1 MATQFS
7 HNSFLYFKYII
18 RKGNGTFVSSA
29 NLKLQ
34 SFFILIPGSPKLPGP
49 PKTFSFILYTYH
61 SQNQRAKR
69 TAKPFRPLIF
79 LFFPFL
85 FSAPAPETTTT
96 FCASSGQP
104 QTCCRQDE
112 QSCKKPSL
120 PYISH
125 LRKTHPPVSVRTQ
138 IQPARAVR
146 RRRLIPGKNF
156 SNAEHRL
163 NFRLRG
169 FGIFVSGITGCFFWF
184 LRFRRLWFWRIRLR
198 FLRFGSIRA
207 GRFRLRGFSVCHG
220 NLILRLPVPRI

>member
-29 NLKLQ
+29 YLKLQ

-85 FSAPAPETTTT
+85 FSVPSYETATA
-96 FCASSGQP
+96 FCTGSGQP
-104 QTCCRQDE
+104 QLCAPKTFVKTSQN
-112 QSCKKPSL
+112 SCQKLFPNILEKGVKS
-120 PYISH
+120 
-125 LRKTHPPVSVRTQ
+125 
-138 IQPARAVR
+138 
-146 RRRLIPGKNF
+146 F
-156 SNAEHRL
+156 S
-163 NFRLRG
+163 
-169 FGIFVSGITGCFFWF
+169 
-184 LRFRRLWFWRIRLR
+184 
-198 FLRFGSIRA
+198 
-207 GRFRLRGFSVCHG
+207 
-220 NLILRLPVPRI
+220 